1 MFSIFGKKSEEKVV
15 APSNLLDLMNTTT
28 KFVGDLRS
36 GGGFGYVLFGS
47 GLLLVVSALLFFSKI
62 AEAIAPLILPLGVA
76 LVAGGTVVVV
86 VERIIAY
93 RLAMLK
99 LRMILEVTQ
108 RVVLKAVESDKH
120 IDTAVVRSLI
130 TETLGGVWGLWIPAD
145 TVKSLTA
152 TKDGG

>member
-1 MFSIFGKKSEEKVV
+1 
-15 APSNLLDLMNTTT
+15 
-28 KFVGDLRS
+28 
-36 GGGFGYVLFGS
+36 
-47 GLLLVVSALLFFSKI
+47 
-62 AEAIAPLILPLGVA
+62 
-76 LVAGGTVVVV
+76 VV